1 MNATSC
7 SFPFRNNVR
16 SRKGFTLIELLV
28 VIAIIAILAGM
39 LLPSLSKAKAKGE
52 QTYCLNNMRQIGLA
66 VTMYGMDEEDRFPLC
81 KNWGKSW
88 GDSFSLRREALW
100 MPELLEP
107 YLGRNQVKPPPRRR
121 GPVVPPGRN
130 MYVCPSGMKTDD
142 PAVGRLDD
150 FLVANDHVTY
160 VWNHIYLTADR
171 GGYATDNPVS
181 GRKTNRVKSASQAV
195 LVWEMPYWNAEHSP
209 HSGGLD
215 LVFADGHAAWER
227 RNPAEYDW
235 WAYHSRRGWE

>member
-1 MNATSC
+1 MD
-7 SFPFRNNVR
+7 PQV
-16 SRKGFTLIELLV
+16 GFTLIELLV

-39 LLPSLSKAKAKGE
+39 LLPALSKAKAKSE
-52 QTYCLNNMRQIGLA
+52 QTYCLNNMRQIGIS
-66 VTMYGMDEEDRFPLC
+66 VMMYGMDEQDHFPLC

-88 GDSFSLRREALW
+88 GDAFSLRRENLW
-100 MPELLEP
+100 MPELLET
-107 YLGRNQVKPPPRRR
+107 YLGRNQEKPPPRQR
-121 GPVVPPGRN
+121 GPVVPPNRN
-130 MYVCPSGMKTDD
+130 TFVCPSGIKTAD
-142 PAVGRLDD
+142 PAIGRLDD

-160 VWNHIYLTADR
+160 VWNHIYLSENRQSYVTE
-171 GGYATDNPVS
+171 NPIS
-181 GRKTNRVKSASQAV
+181 GRKTNRVRSASTAV

-227 RNPAEYDW
+227 RNPEEYDW